1 MFDLV
6 RKEISNNN
14 ILRVGINMSN
24 FLLVNKDSAFSKP
37 EGLSPDIGALLAKE
51 LDLKCQYIAFKNPG
65 ELIDAIEQDKW
76 DVGNFAFEKKR
87 AEIIDFSNPYINIDA
102 NFIMKKDISI
112 LNNKEVDSKELKI
125 AVVNRSAYDLWLSS
139 NFNNAKIIRSKTIID
154 SHKLF
159 HNGEANILAGLK
171 PKLIEELKMNEN
183 LKIIDRPFTFIKQS
197 IGIKKGNKEVVRF
210 LNDFILKLISNG
222 TIELLLKKHKL
233 EKKLSIPKY
242 L

>member
-6 RKEISNNN
+6 RKEISSNN

-112 LNNKEVDSKELKI
+112 LNNEEVDSKELKI

-183 LKIIDRPFTFIKQS
+183 LKIIDKPFTFIKQS
-197 IGIKKGNKEVVRF
+197 IGIKKRNKEVIRF

>member
-6 RKEISNNN
+6 RKEISSNN

-112 LNNKEVDSKELKI
+112 LNNEEVDSKELKI
-125 AVVNRSAYDLWLSS
+125 AVVNRSAYDLWLSD
-139 NFNNAKIIRSKTIID
+139 NFKKAKIIRAKTITET
-154 SHKLF
+154 HNLF
-159 HNGEANILAGLK
+159 YNQDVNILAGLK
-171 PKLIEELKMNEN
+171 PKLLEELNNNDQFK
-183 LKIIDRPFTFIKQS
+183 LIDEPFTFIKQS
-197 IGIKKGNKEVVRF
+197 IGIKKGNSKAM
-210 LNDFILKLISNG
+210 DFINNFVSRKIKDG
-222 TIELLLKKHKL
+222 TIKSLLKKYDL
-233 EKKLSIPKY
+233 EDKLSIPV
-242 L
+242 

>member
-6 RKEISNNN
+6 RKEISSNN

-87 AEIIDFSNPYINIDA
+87 AEIIDFSIPYINIDA

-112 LNNKEVDSKELKI
+112 PNNEEVDSKELKI
-125 AVVNRSAYDLWLSS
+125 AVVNRSAYDLWLSN

-183 LKIIDRPFTFIKQS
+183 LKIIDKPFTFIKQS
-197 IGIKKGNKEVVRF
+197 IGIKKGNKEVIRF

>member
-6 RKEISNNN
+6 RKEISSNN

-87 AEIIDFSNPYINIDA
+87 AEIIDFSNPYINIEA

-112 LNNKEVDSKELKI
+112 LNNEEVDSKKLKI

-183 LKIIDRPFTFIKQS
+183 LKIIDKPFTFIKQS
-197 IGIKKGNKEVVRF
+197 IGIKKGNKEVIRF

>member
-51 LDLKCQYIAFKNPG
+51 LDLECQYIAFKNPG

-87 AEIIDFSNPYINIDA
+87 AEIIDFSIPYINIDA

-112 LNNKEVDSKELKI
+112 LNNEEVDSKELKI
-125 AVVNRSAYDLWLSS
+125 AVVNRSAYDLWLSN

-183 LKIIDRPFTFIKQS
+183 LKIIDKPFTFIKQS
-197 IGIKKGNKEVVRF
+197 IGIKKGNKEVIRF